1 MRKVHSC
8 APRKTQLSFIYQQL
22 VRKGEI
28 DPDDDLERHL
38 VAKGMRSLSGV
49 LVITVFTAGT
59 SWSSRAVSLE
69 ICRCRVTRCCNSNC
83 DQWRYEGMFLTS
95 EHLWLTSIEAKL
107 SPVSIGNE
115 W

>member
-22 VRKGEI
+22 VRNGEI

-38 VAKGMRSLSGV
+38 VAKGVRSLSGV

-59 SWSSRAVSLE
+59 SWSSCAVS
-69 ICRCRVTRCCNSNC
+69 
-83 DQWRYEGMFLTS
+83 
-95 EHLWLTSIEAKL
+95 
-107 SPVSIGNE
+107 
-115 W
+115 

>member
-83 DQWRYEGMFLTS
+83 DQWRYSRVNTCGL
-95 EHLWLTSIEAKL
+95 L
-107 SPVSIGNE
+107 VSRQSCRPSQLAMNGKTV
-115 W
+115 